1 MGDSE
6 YKRDV
11 VYCACGA
18 EAIALEHEKWND
30 NEETGLGFWRY
41 GGYKRKH
48 HRLCHIWHIIRYGR
62 PYCDMVI
69 LTKEERHKLIE
80 ILLSYDKEK

>member
-1 MGDSE
+1 MAE

-18 EAIALEHEKWND
+18 EAIAIEHENWND
-30 NEETGLGFWRY
+30 SEETGLGFWRY

-69 LTKEERHKLIE
+69 LTEEERHKLIE
-80 ILLSYDKEK
+80 ILRSYDKEK